1 MEPQHISEAR
11 RGDEDPVPANPG
23 PADEAPRGT
32 GKARRIGRETR
43 GLFEDFAAWVEL
55 RLRLAQ
61 LDVQGYIRQ
70 KIDEAA
76 LRIALAVA
84 GFLSGLFALVTLALF
99 AGWLFGHPAWG
110 FLSVTGLLLLW
121 TGLLY
126 VRHRRAAA
134 QSAARSAARLPGSLL
149 SGAASQ
155 NGKHEP
161 AEE

>member
-11 RGDEDPVPANPG
+11 RGDEDPG

-110 FLSVTGLLLLW
+110 FLSITGLLLLW

-134 QSAARSAARLPGSLL
+134 RSAARSAARLPGSLL

-155 NGKHEP
+155 NGEHEP
-161 AEE
+161 GEE